1 MSSADFPT
9 WHIRSPKVLRRLGHR
24 KDGESVRWWKVCE
37 NNVDNDDDAIR
48 QMDELGMKT
57 YNNVVT
63 EIDDVWQCLFGRA
76 EHVQIPKN
84 CSCNSNVSE
93 NNENHSSHVP
103 NRDLESTIAGTIIL
117 HGERAYLYLY
127 LPLLIEG
134 TYIPSL

>member
-1 MSSADFPT
+1 MSLADFPT

-48 QMDELGMKT
+48 QMDELGRKT

-93 NNENHSSHVP
+93 NGENHSSHVP
-103 NRDLESTIAGTIIL
+103 NRDLESTIAGAIIL
-117 HGERAYLYLY
+117 HGEPAYLY